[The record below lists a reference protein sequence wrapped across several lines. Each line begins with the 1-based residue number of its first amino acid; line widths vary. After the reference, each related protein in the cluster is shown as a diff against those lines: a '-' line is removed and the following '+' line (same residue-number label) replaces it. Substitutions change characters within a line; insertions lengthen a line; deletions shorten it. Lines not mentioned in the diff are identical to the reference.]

1 MQKGSNRVVR
11 EVPEALWQVTAA
23 LGDRQSRLLSPP
35 TPMSLVATI
44 ATEAAAAAEIGAI
57 RCDWKASCVFP
68 GYFRSVA
75 VVPLSAET
83 FDCLF
88 NGRSGYR
95 AQYYLSPEEG
105 VLFNRDILAAL
116 ETSLETA
123 FSRADL
129 NIPWS
134 LARTSFAG
142 PHSKLWVFDE
152 VPAFDCA
159 QADTLNP
166 PRWVSNAAAR
176 GRKAPLPPDCALD
189 VKGAFIHPTTLD
201 LQVDE
206 LKADRACDLF
216 RKGYT

>member
-1 MQKGSNRVVR
+1 VQKGSNRVVR
-11 EVPEALWQVTAA
+11 EVPEALWQVTPA

-35 TPMSLVATI
+35 NPISLVA
-44 ATEAAAAAEIGAI
+44 ALAAEAAAAADIGAI
-57 RCDWKASCVFP
+57 RCDWKSSCEFP
-68 GYFRSVA
+68 GYFRAVA
-75 VVPLSAET
+75 VVPLSVET

-105 VLFNRDILAAL
+105 VPFNRDILAA
-116 ETSLETA
+116 
-123 FSRADL
+123 FSHADL

-142 PHSKLWVFDE
+142 PHSKIWVFDE
-152 VPAFDCA
+152 VPAFNSA

-166 PRWVSNAAAR
+166 PRWVSNRATR

-206 LKADRACDLF
+206 LKVDRACDLF